1 MKIKAI
7 YEDKVLKPLND
18 LSLPEKSEVRLTIK
32 RSFSDL
38 LDELGEPEAKEDIDV
53 LLGSMRQR
61 SYYEKS
67 CSGLINLL
75 KSIFKPLR

>member
-38 LDELGEPEAKEDIDV
+38 LDELGEPEAKEDIDPI
-53 LLGSMRQR
+53 LGSMRQR
-61 SYYEKS
+61 SYYE
-67 CSGLINLL
+67 
-75 KSIFKPLR
+75 

>member
-38 LDELGEPEAKEDIDV
+38 LDELGEPEAKEDID
-53 LLGSMRQR
+53 LILGSMRQR
-61 SYYEKS
+61 SYYE
-67 CSGLINLL
+67 
-75 KSIFKPLR
+75 

>member
-38 LDELGEPEAKEDIDV
+38 LDELGEPEAKEDIDF

-61 SYYEKS
+61 SYYE
-67 CSGLINLL
+67 
-75 KSIFKPLR
+75 

>member
-18 LSLPEKSEVRLTIK
+18 LSLPEKCEVRLTIK

-38 LDELGEPEAKEDIDV
+38 LDELGEPEAKEDIDF
-53 LLGSMRQR
+53 LLESMRQR
-61 SYYEKS
+61 SYNE
-67 CSGLINLL
+67 
-75 KSIFKPLR
+75 